1 MSTPTVPGSDSRP
14 ATGPPPGRYGREPS
28 RSRRALGRLATVVL
42 GVLAAGWLVWT
53 GLHHADRDVR
63 WSDVGYSVR
72 GDGATEVT
80 FDVIKDPDRTA
91 LCRVRA
97 LNRQYA
103 EVGLAEV
110 EIGPAQNRVVRT
122 STEVRTTERAV
133 SGVVRECTIVD

>member
-1 MSTPTVPGSDSRP
+1 MSTPTVPGP

-28 RSRRALGRLATVVL
+28 RWRRALGLVTAAVL

-63 WSDVGYSVR
+63 WTDIGYSVR
-72 GDGATEVT
+72 GDGATQVT

-91 LCRVRA
+91 RCWVRT

-103 EVGLAEV
+103 EVGVAEV
-110 EIGPAQNRVVRT
+110 EIGPAENQVVRI

-133 SGVVRECTIVD
+133 SGVVRECMIVG